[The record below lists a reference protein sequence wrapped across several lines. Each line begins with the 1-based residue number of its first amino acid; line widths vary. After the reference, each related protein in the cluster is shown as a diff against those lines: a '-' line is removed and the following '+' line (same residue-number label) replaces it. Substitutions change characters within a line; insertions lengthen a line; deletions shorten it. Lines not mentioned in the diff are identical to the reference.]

1 MPSVLQLPPVLRE
14 PHDEDDDV
22 LGPHPG
28 VSIRMWAKKERGV
41 CVCVCVCVRV
51 RVCVYVCVCTCVCGH
66 TQMCFA
72 RRGKSQRSGPLSS
85 KTMISIKCRCFVNS
99 SVFTKTPPACFHR
112 QVTVTSCSISLW
124 NLKQRK
130 EEKKAT
136 LKAWI
141 SFVSAAIRRN
151 AYLCRRYEFF
161 FFLCDV
167 VGRITNASLCH
178 VFQSYER
185 TQGKKKS
192 RKQSSRRDLI
202 TVLFS
207 QRPRQNRKVN
217 QAVGAW
223 RLIYE
228 TKVHEI

>member
-1 MPSVLQLPPVLRE
+1 MRRRLLSCGLSPGWQGPSSQHAECAAAAAGAERATWW
-14 PHDEDDDV
+14 
-22 LGPHPG
+22 
-28 VSIRMWAKKERGV
+28 RWWCAWAPSRGLHQNVGKEGKRAV
-41 CVCVCVCVRV
+41 CVCVCVEC
-51 RVCVYVCVCTCVCGH
+51 VCVCVCGS

-130 EEKKAT
+130 ELKKAT

-151 AYLCRRYEFF
+151 AYLCQRHEHFF
-161 FFLCDV
+161 FFSAMLSAELQTLLSV
-167 VGRITNASLCH
+167 MFFKATREH
-178 VFQSYER
+178 RE
-185 TQGKKKS
+185 KKKAE
-192 RKQSSRRDLI
+192 
-202 TVLFS
+202 
-207 QRPRQNRKVN
+207 NN
-217 QAVGAW
+217 QATVIW
-223 RLIYE
+223 
-228 TKVHEI
+228 